1 VIPSLHSSLV
11 IQNIIYLRAL
21 PWVRFAIINT
31 IKSTGYS
38 PFQLKHGRSPRV
50 LPPLIDAPP
59 KASRENISARE
70 AIARITTD
78 VADARDEL
86 MVAKIAQAYQANQ
99 HRRDNPEINVGD
111 LVMLSTLNRKKEHSE
126 KRVAKFMAQFD
137 GPYQITN
144 VRSDQLKLNA
154 PANAAFYFY
163 LFAKE

>member
-1 VIPSLHSSLV
+1 MNNGPV
-11 IQNIIYLRAL
+11 
-21 PWVRFAIINT
+21 T
-31 IKSTGYS
+31 E
-38 PFQLKHGRSPRV
+38 GR
-50 LPPLIDAPP
+50 
-59 KASRENISARE
+59 ARE
-70 AIARITTD
+70 QQTLRLGFD
-78 VADARDEL
+78 VFCLFLNLVVPTFLQSAV